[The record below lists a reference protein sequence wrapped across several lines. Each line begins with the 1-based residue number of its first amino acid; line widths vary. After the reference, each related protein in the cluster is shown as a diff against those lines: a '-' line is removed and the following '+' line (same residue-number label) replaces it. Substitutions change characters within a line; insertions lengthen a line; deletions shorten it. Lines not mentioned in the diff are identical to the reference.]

1 MEQWIAQKRAELAR
15 EKADLS
21 NKENEPTATIEPT
34 GQPEPVKTEPLLFKL
49 GDDYQIRKAKF
60 NEELK
65 AWDIL
70 VFTYIVTFKLSIL
83 GLRVNEVNFG
93 LNFEMG

>member
-15 EKADLS
+15 DKADLS

-34 GQPEPVKTEPLLFKL
+34 GHQEPVRTEPLLFKL
-49 GDDYQIRKAKF
+49 GDDYQVRKAKF

-65 AWDIL
+65 AWESL
-70 VFTYIVTFKLSIL
+70 YFYFKNIKI
-83 GLRVNEVNFG
+83 F
-93 LNFEMG
+93 